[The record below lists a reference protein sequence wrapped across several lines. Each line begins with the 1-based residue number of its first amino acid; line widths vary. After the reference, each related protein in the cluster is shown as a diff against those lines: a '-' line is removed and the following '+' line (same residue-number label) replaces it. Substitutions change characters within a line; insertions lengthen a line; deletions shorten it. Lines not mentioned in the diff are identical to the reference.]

1 MSILKSPLYASFFL
15 IIIFLQGCHDVVQ
28 REKKIVSGVTGK
40 PQYAT
45 LFSVDHTDS
54 CTIISIRNPWQ
65 GAENVRFNY
74 YLVRRG
80 MKLPDDLDSSD
91 VIFTPVNRIICM
103 STTHLAMIS
112 ALGEENTIVGISG
125 KNYIYSAGIR
135 RKITSDSIK
144 DVGYDT
150 NLNKE
155 MILNLSPDLV
165 MMYGVGSESVGYV
178 SRIRELGTKV
188 FFDAEYLENDPLARA
203 EWIKVFGALYCRDRM
218 ADSIFKNEVK
228 AYNDLKLFVNKR
240 IKQRPSVLLGLPFKD
255 TWYISPGTSFMSKL
269 IYDAGGNYLWADNRS
284 KTAVPMGIENV
295 YVKAL
300 LADYWLNTGNATS
313 LNEISL
319 VDNRLVDLPCF
330 RNANI
335 YNNNRRITGDGGNDY
350 WESGIIHPHIIL
362 KDIASI
368 LHPGLFGNYNLVY
381 YRRIK

>member
-1 MSILKSPLYASFFL
+1 MPILKSPVYTSFFL
-15 IIIFLQGCHDVVQ
+15 IFIFLQGCHGVGQ
-28 REKKIVSGVTGK
+28 PESEIVDDADAK
-40 PQYAT
+40 PQYAS

-54 CTIISIRNPWQ
+54 CTVISISNPWQ

-74 YLVRRG
+74 YLVRQG
-80 MKLPDDLDSSD
+80 MRLPGGLDSSD
-91 VIFTPVNRIICM
+91 VIFTPVKRIICM

-112 ALGEENTIVGISG
+112 ALDEENTLVGISG

-135 RKITSDSIK
+135 RKVTADSIK
-144 DVGYDT
+144 DVGYNT

-165 MMYGVGSESVGYV
+165 IMYGVGSESAGYV
-178 SRIRELGTKV
+178 SRIRELGIKI

-203 EWIKVFGALYCRDRM
+203 EWIKVFGALYCREKM
-218 ADSIFKNEVK
+218 ADSIFRYEVK

-240 IKQRPSVLLGLPFKD
+240 IKKRPSVLLGLPFKD
-255 TWYISPGTSFMSKL
+255 TWYISPGNSFMSKL

-284 KTAVPMGIENV
+284 KVAVPMGIENV
-295 YVKAL
+295 YVKAM

-313 LNEISL
+313 LKEISI
-319 VDNRLVDLPCF
+319 VDNRLEDLPCF
-330 RNANI
+330 RNDNI
-335 YNNNRRITGDGGNDY
+335 YNNDRRITGDGGNDY

-368 LHPGLFGNYNLVY
+368 LHPGMFANYILVY